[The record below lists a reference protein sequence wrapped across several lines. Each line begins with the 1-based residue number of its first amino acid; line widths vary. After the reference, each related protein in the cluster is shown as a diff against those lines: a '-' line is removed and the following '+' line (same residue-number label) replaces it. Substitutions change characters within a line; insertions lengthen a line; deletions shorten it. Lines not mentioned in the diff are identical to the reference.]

1 MSQPRV
7 RITELRNALGVVPPG
22 SGSLPAYVGPAD
34 GGPLNTPAV
43 YGRLEDLEADFVGG
57 PLVRWAAYRLA
68 RFGGLVAVCR
78 TGATTAGS
86 AGSPVLAADGTASA
100 VVRHGSGSS
109 VGSIDAGPTPNAAYS
124 VVVRFPIGGTIGV
137 TGMVYQVSLDGGA
150 TYGFATALGTAV
162 NLTIPGAGGVQL
174 NLAAGTI
181 ASNDYYTFTT
191 TAPTLASSGTLVV
204 DFDGDSVPT
213 IAVATANDDYEALI
227 TFITGGTIGVAGITF
242 QWSLDGGRTLSP
254 VTALGTAAYFIFPNS
269 GGLRVNFAAGDI
281 DAGDELTF
289 TTTQPLFSAAEL
301 TAAMDAL
308 ADSNIDWDGAIIC
321 GKLLGATFDA
331 LDAAFSAMAAD
342 GNGHWGIA
350 HAPIPLP
357 GESVSAYKTRIDAI
371 FSTRSTVWFG
381 LTAAATKTTSDGR
394 QYRRPLA
401 LAVGA
406 YESNVKAH
414 KNLAAIE
421 EGPLGGVAIRDENG
435 NPDEYDETLNGVLDG
450 SRYYVA
456 RTWKRRGGTFVNR
469 PRIFSGPTDDIQLV
483 PQRRVLNIF
492 NRVINSYL
500 EARLSKG
507 IQANPKTGFIL
518 EAEAREIEK
527 GALKAARAE
536 LMADPMV
543 SGLSFTLSRTDPLVG
558 ESSPVVHGS
567 GRIVGLIYP
576 EEFDITTGFAATVPV
591 VNG

>member
-7 RITELRNALGVVPPG
+7 TITELRNALGVVPPG
-22 SGSLPAYVGPAD
+22 SGTIPAYVGPAD
-34 GGPLNTPAV
+34 AGPLNTPAV
-43 YGRLEDLEADFVGG
+43 YGRLEDLEEDFEGG
-57 PLVRWAAYRLA
+57 PIVRWAAYRLA

-78 TGATTAGS
+78 TAATTVGAAGE
-86 AGSPVLAADGTASA
+86 PVEAADGTVGA
-100 VVRHGSGSS
+100 VTRHGTGSS
-109 VGSIDAGPTPNAAYS
+109 VGSIASSPTPNAAYD

-150 TYGFATALGTAV
+150 TYGFATALGTAN

-174 NLAAGTI
+174 NLGAGTI

-191 TAPTLASSGTLVV
+191 TAPTLESDGTLVV
-204 DFDGDSVPT
+204 DFEGSSTPT
-213 IAVATANDDYEALI
+213 IGVATANDDYEPFL
-227 TFITGGTIGVAGITF
+227 TFPTGGTIGVAGITL

-254 VTALGTAAYFIFPNS
+254 VTALGTADEFTFPNS
-269 GGLRVNFAAGDI
+269 GGLRVDF
-281 DAGDELTF
+281 DAGTIEADDSLVF

-308 ADSNIDWDGAIIC
+308 AASNIAWDGAIIC
-321 GKLLGATFDA
+321 GSLLGATFDA
-331 LDAAFSAMAAD
+331 LDAAFSAMAVD
-342 GNGHWGIA
+342 GNEHWGIA

-357 GESVSAYKTRIDAI
+357 DETVAAYKTRIDAI
-371 FSTRSTVWFG
+371 FSSRSTTWFA
-381 LTAAATKTTSDGR
+381 LTAGATKTTSDGR
-394 QYRRPLA
+394 QYRRPFA

-406 YESNVKAH
+406 YESSVKAH

-421 EGPLGGVAIRDENG
+421 EGPVGGVAIRDENG

-456 RTWKRRGGTFVNR
+456 RTWKRRAGTFVNR
-469 PRIFSGPTDDIQLV
+469 PRIFGGPTDDVQLV

-492 NRVINSYL
+492 NSVINSYL
-500 EARLSKG
+500 ETRLSKG

-527 GALKAARAE
+527 GAVKAARAE

-543 SGLSFTLSRTDPLVG
+543 SGLSFTLSRTDPLIG
-558 ESSPVVHGS
+558 QASPTVHGS

-576 EEFDITTGFAATVPV
+576 ERFDITTGFAATVPV